1 MRALSAAFFAL
12 ASLAQ
17 AHAQERIKKPAEV
30 SCSYELSR
38 GRGDTYSVPDG
49 QTLCWRVPAPSYRVY
64 TLLKCVAPSFQEL
77 YRVKRG
83 DPRCDKYEER
93 Q

>member
-1 MRALSAAFFAL
+1 MRLLSVAFFAL
-12 ASLAQ
+12 ALLAQ
-17 AHAQERIKKPAEV
+17 AHAQDRIKKAT

-38 GRGDTYSVPDG
+38 GATYSVPDG
-49 QTLCWRVPAPSYRVY
+49 QALCWRVPAPSYRVY
-64 TLLKCVAPSFQEL
+64 TLLQCVAPTFQEL

-83 DPRCDKYEER
+83 DPLCNKYEER